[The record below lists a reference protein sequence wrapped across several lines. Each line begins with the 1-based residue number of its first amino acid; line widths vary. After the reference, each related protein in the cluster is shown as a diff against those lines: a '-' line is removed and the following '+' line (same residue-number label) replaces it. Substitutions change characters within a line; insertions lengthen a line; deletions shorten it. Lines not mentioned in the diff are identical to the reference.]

1 MELTSK
7 LKEISLLFFCGSA
20 NLASSTSIEVL
31 STLVKQRCL
40 LVLTLR
46 TQHNNDEVEVFFAKN
61 ASCSE
66 ISLPLPQNRKVQS
79 GKRFSHF
86 CFVKNSHVNNF
97 RPKKVIL
104 DESKISMCLMSEQ
117 SFKFKVI
124 ELSFCVNDNVSEL
137 SEIAQ
142 IRVWNNFNIETEPKT
157 SVVSCANISSMLVQ
171 LYKLKFV
178 NVMRIDFTITS
189 QCTQTLADFDFRE
202 IV

>member
-1 MELTSK
+1 
-7 LKEISLLFFCGSA
+7 
-20 NLASSTSIEVL
+20 
-31 STLVKQRCL
+31 
-40 LVLTLR
+40 
-46 TQHNNDEVEVFFAKN
+46 
-61 ASCSE
+61 
-66 ISLPLPQNRKVQS
+66 
-79 GKRFSHF
+79 
-86 CFVKNSHVNNF
+86 
-97 RPKKVIL
+97 
-104 DESKISMCLMSEQ
+104 MSEQ